1 MPSAER
7 VERGAGGLAAGFVL
21 KISVVLDPGGDVGL
35 GGPAGQVELVG
46 GRGSAECRVPSAGR
60 SRLGEDGGEGEDVL
74 ICSEKEGQKALVF
87 AREGGEMGGLG
98 GHICNITRPRGDARG
113 IVGWTR
119 KCQQKSCRNAK

>member
-7 VERGAGGLAAGFVL
+7 VELGAGGLAAGFVL

-35 GGPAGQVELVG
+35 GGPAGEVEFVG
-46 GRGSAECRVPSAGR
+46 RSAECRVPSAER
-60 SRLGEDGGEGEDVL
+60 RRLGEGCDEGEDVL

-119 KCQQKSCRNAK
+119 KCQQKSCRIAK